1 MRLALFTDTL
11 TDVNGVSR
19 FITALGEHSH
29 QCGRALHVFTSTD
42 LAMSARPWA
51 TNIKPIF
58 ASRMPGYA
66 NLRLATPTSR
76 ALAAAVRDFAPDV
89 VHVSTPGPVGL
100 LGRRWALRHSVPLVG
115 TYHTDFPAYVTRLF
129 NDDGLGEFTGKVMS
143 WFYRPFDRVLTR
155 STAYLAPVRAL
166 GVPGER
172 CAAIRFGVDLA
183 RFSPHHR
190 DDALFCRLVKGIG
203 DGPRVVYCGRVS
215 VEKNIRVLAS
225 AWVELESLW
234 RTHELSPPPMLV
246 VVGDGPG
253 LVEMRASLRGCNA
266 AFVGFRSGD
275 ELSSI
280 IASCDVLAFPS
291 TTDTLGQSVL
301 EAQASGL
308 AAVVSHVGGP
318 AEVVVDGQTGVVVR
332 STVPNVWARTL
343 HRVLSDRAALDRM
356 KLAARIH
363 AKGLSIDDSLEH
375 FWTLNTQM
383 SRRTH
388 AATTAQTDHA

>member
-1 MRLALFTDTL
+1 MKLALFTDTL
-11 TDVNGVSR
+11 ADVNGVSR
-19 FITALGEHSH
+19 FITALGEHTH
-29 QCGRALHVFTSTD
+29 QRGRALRVFTSTD
-42 LAMSARPWA
+42 LALSPRPWA
-51 TNIKPIF
+51 TNIKPMF

-66 NLRLATPTSR
+66 NLRLAIPSPR

-100 LGRRWALRHSVPLVG
+100 LGRRWALRHRLPLVG

-129 NDDGLGEFTGKVMS
+129 NDDGLGEFTGTLIS

-155 STAYLAPVRAL
+155 SNAYLAPVRAL
-166 GVPGER
+166 GVPSER

-183 RFSPHHR
+183 RFSPRHR
-190 DDALFCRLVKGIG
+190 DEDLLRRVVKGIG
-203 DGPRVVYCGRVS
+203 DGPRVLYCGRVS

-225 AWVELESLW
+225 AWVELETLW
-234 RTHELSPPPMLV
+234 RVHEHGPPPMLV

-253 LVEMRASLRGCNA
+253 LHGMRSSLRGCNA
-266 AFVGFRSGD
+266 AFLGFRTGD
-275 ELSSI
+275 ELGAI
-280 IASCDVLAFPS
+280 IASCDALAFPS

-332 STVPNVWARTL
+332 STVPQVWARTL
-343 HRVLSDRAALDRM
+343 LRVLSDRAALDRM
-356 KLAARIH
+356 KLAARLH

-375 FWTLNTQM
+375 FWTLNTHM
-383 SRRTH
+383 SRSRH
-388 AATTAQTDHA
+388 AATTTQTDHA